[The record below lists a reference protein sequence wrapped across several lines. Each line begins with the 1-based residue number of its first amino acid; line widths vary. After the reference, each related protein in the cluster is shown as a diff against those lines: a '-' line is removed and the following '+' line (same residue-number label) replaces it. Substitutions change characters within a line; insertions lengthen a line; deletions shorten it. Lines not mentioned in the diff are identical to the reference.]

1 MVLLSGLFEKWQFEP
16 QLGARGAPLAR
27 IRSNQFP
34 RLGQWR
40 GQAGLLANIGSGEI
54 INRRTINSDRRLVF
68 KFYTPLHCRPNQV
81 WIGWWLWWSGAL
93 GKELQCIQLK
103 PPRRNGCHTLE
114 PLLAAPILRGGFSWI
129 HCKQALSHF
138 LHFQFHK
145 TISKTD
151 RDHNYFSKDILLY
164 RGPKKGFSNSRLS
177 GVGCAVRYRPVLI
190 GESSK
195 LKC

>member
-68 KFYTPLHCRPNQV
+68 KFYTPLQTKPSLD
-81 WIGWWLWWSGAL
+81 WLVVVIIRSSRKGIMSVRE
-93 GKELQCIQLK
+93 KEK
-103 PPRRNGCHTLE
+103 GCVVSN
-114 PLLAAPILRGGFSWI
+114 PGSWI
-129 HCKQALSHF
+129 THSDQWLNKNKNIKCFNTQDLHLS
-138 LHFQFHK
+138 K
-145 TISKTD
+145 RKNIS
-151 RDHNYFSKDILLY
+151 SLPWI
-164 RGPKKGFSNSRLS
+164 
-177 GVGCAVRYRPVLI
+177 
-190 GESSK
+190 
-195 LKC
+195 